1 MMIETEEEAKAFVAE
16 RCSDAAFAKLE
27 QFVAELRIEAEHQN
41 LISRSTIDSVWQ
53 RHVADSAQLL
63 DHVPRE
69 TSGTWLDIGT
79 GAGFPG
85 INTAIMRPDLP
96 HVLCEPRAKRV
107 TWLERMVT
115 LAKLGNCRVAG
126 SRVEK
131 VETFAADV
139 ISARACASLK
149 DLISLSARFSTDA
162 TYWVLPKGRSAAQE
176 RDELDS
182 QQRAMFHVEQS
193 LTSRDAA
200 ILVGRGR
207 PKGGSRQ

>member
-1 MMIETEEEAKAFVAE
+1 MESLRHIARLLSIARTLA
-16 RCSDAAFAKLE
+16 RHDALF
-27 QFVAELRIEAEHQN
+27 I
-41 LISRSTIDSVWQ
+41 
-53 RHVADSAQLL
+53 
-63 DHVPRE
+63 
-69 TSGTWLDIGT
+69 
-79 GAGFPG
+79 
-85 INTAIMRPDLP
+85 
-96 HVLCEPRAKRV
+96 
-107 TWLERMVT
+107 LERLQLAPVVVT

-162 TYWVLPKGRSAAQE
+162 THWVLPKGRSAAQE

>member
-1 MMIETEEEAKAFVAE
+1 MIIETEEQAKAFVSE
-16 RCSDAAFAKLE
+16 RCTATAFARLDE
-27 QFVAELRIEAEHQN
+27 FVAELRIEAENQN
-41 LISRSTIDSVWQ
+41 LISRTTMDSVWQ

-69 TSGTWLDIGT
+69 TSEPWLDIGT

-85 INTAIMRPDLP
+85 IVTAIMRPDLA

-107 TWLERMVT
+107 VWLERMVA
-115 LAKLGNCRVAG
+115 LAQAQNCRVAG

-131 VETFAADV
+131 VETFAAGV

-149 DLISLSARFSTDA
+149 DLVSLSARFSTDR
-162 TYWVLPKGRSAAQE
+162 THWVLPKGRSAAQE
-176 RDELDS
+176 RDELNS

-200 ILVGRGR
+200 ILVGTGR